1 MGSTSPSKKGQ
12 SSSSKGAGGQDK
24 AKVVKIVFAAVVLL
38 AVPVWLLAYFDV
50 FKFSKPEPAP
60 APDSF
65 IEQLPEPERERTKK
79 QIEKAQ
85 EQIES
90 GEEIPANSGA

>member
-1 MGSTSPSKKGQ
+1 MGSTSPSKKGRSKSSQ
-12 SSSSKGAGGQDK
+12 SAGGQDK
-24 AKVVKIVFAAVVLL
+24 AKVVKIAFVAIVLL
-38 AVPVWLLAYFDV
+38 AVPVWLIAYFDP
-50 FKFSKPEPAP
+50 FEMRKPEPAP

-90 GEEIPANSGA
+90 GEEIPTNSGA